1 MIHTDASESLA
12 GYKQWRKNLQL
23 LPVGTR
29 IKWNIKSRGINNSHD
44 INPGQCFEII
54 EYRNDINQK
63 LTADRVYVML
73 QISKTG
79 KRFTRKMYWSVEG
92 IARRLHNKEVEIL
105 NG

>member
-12 GYKQWRKNLQL
+12 GYKHWRNNLQP
-23 LPVGTR
+23 LPIGTR
-29 IKWNIKSRGINNSHD
+29 VKWN